1 MISSVF
7 GKTKPIN
14 YVLVLSFLF
23 ALYWFVNAVR
33 FGQTIDVDNLP
44 GHLLRAACL
53 LFTVLIINFVVQRN
67 QLTGT
72 HSYSLYIY
80 SLLFLVFPNI
90 LLDGDSIYASL
101 FLLLAL
107 RRLISLKSL
116 RNSKLKIFDG
126 ALWIVTASL
135 FIDWAL
141 LFLVLVWLF
150 VYFYE
155 PENFRNWLIP
165 LAAVIVVGIIS
176 WSFSMVVGNPD
187 YLTEHYRFRWDGLLS
202 YWGNWGNSFKLGSF
216 LLLVLISG
224 LVSFLRLG
232 KSGHGK
238 LISMRL
244 IALALIIAFA
254 VVLLMSN
261 ERGGAVILLFFPS
274 AVFISK
280 YIETLKKEAVKEA
293 MLTGLLLAGILVFAG
308 EWVAK

>member
-23 ALYWFVNAVR
+23 FLYWFVNAVR
-33 FGQTIDVDNLP
+33 FGQPIDVDTLP
-44 GHLLRAACL
+44 GHLLQATCL
-53 LFTVLIINFVVQRN
+53 LFSVLIINFVVQRN
-67 QLTGT
+67 QLTRT

-80 SLLFLVFPNI
+80 SLFFLVFPAI
-90 LLDGDSIYASL
+90 LLDGDAIYASF
-101 FLLLAL
+101 FLLLAM

-116 RNSKLKIFDG
+116 RNSKPKIFDG

-155 PENFRNWLIP
+155 PENLRNWLIP

-176 WSFSMVVGNPD
+176 WSFTVAIGNPE
-187 YLTEHYRFRWDGLLS
+187 YLTEHYTFRLEAFLS
-202 YWGNWGNSFKLGSF
+202 YWKDWGNSLKLGLF
-216 LLLVLISG
+216 LLLVFLSG
-224 LVSFLRLG
+224 LVAFLKLG

-238 LISMRL
+238 IISMRL
-244 IALALIIAFA
+244 IALALVIAFA
-254 VVLLMSN
+254 VVLVLGN
-261 ERGGAVILLFFPS
+261 ERGGAVILLFFPA

-280 YIETLKKEAVKEA
+280 YIETIKRQGIKEAV
-293 MLTGLLLAGILVFAG
+293 LTGLLLLSVLMFAG